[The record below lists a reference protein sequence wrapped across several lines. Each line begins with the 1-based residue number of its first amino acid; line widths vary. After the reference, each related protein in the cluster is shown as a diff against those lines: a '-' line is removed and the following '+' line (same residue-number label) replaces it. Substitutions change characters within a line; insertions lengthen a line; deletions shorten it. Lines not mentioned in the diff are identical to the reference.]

1 MNLSDLTFE
10 EFIRIWAR
18 VALLLVLVEAYL
30 TVNKIWIRKHER
42 VVSDSVSV
50 SAQLLA
56 LATGAPFIGLY
67 VMEGAYEG
75 AIGDGIFL
83 IVNVIMIAIGIG
95 FWVEGRRGLGFL
107 KGLSNS
113 LRLEKSEAHTLLS
126 NFFRP
131 VGATQ
136 VIRILHGLASVDNHL
151 DENELKFI
159 RAFAEKWEIDVDD
172 LVTEGAEASPDG
184 EEAFSQLR
192 ILVEDYLRLS
202 PPREQ
207 ARHLRDVLSSLT
219 SIDGNVSNEEELIM
233 EEMGG
238 LIDDYVGDTK
248 TAGFAVLIAPQ
259 SHAQEV
265 ALKEIL
271 REHHKVRRLGGEV
284 YTIGHYYSQA
294 YADMVCGWYRDTGYL
309 TINEELHDSN
319 TETDDA
325 TAVNSASG

>member
-1 MNLSDLTFE
+1 MDVLDLTFE

-18 VALLLVLVEAYL
+18 VALLLVFVEAYL
-30 TVNKIWIRKHER
+30 TINKIWIRKHER

-56 LATGAPFIGLY
+56 LATGVPFIGLY

-75 AIGDGIFL
+75 AVGDGIFL

-107 KGLSNS
+107 GGLRNS
-113 LRLEKSEAHTLLS
+113 LRLEKREAHMLLS
-126 NFFRP
+126 NFFKP
-131 VGATQ
+131 VGAAQ

-151 DENELKFI
+151 DEKEMKFI
-159 RAFAEKWEIDVDD
+159 RAFADEWEIDVDD
-172 LVTEGAEASPDG
+172 LLAQGGELGLDG
-184 EEAFSQLR
+184 GEAFSQLR
-192 ILVEDYLRLS
+192 MLVEDYLRMS

-219 SIDGNVSNEEELIM
+219 SIDGNVSKEEELIM
-233 EEMGG
+233 KEMGG
-238 LIDDYVGDTK
+238 LIEDYVGGKK
-248 TAGFAVLIAPQ
+248 TAGFAVLVAPQ
-259 SHAQEV
+259 NDAQEV

-271 REHHKVRRLGGEV
+271 REHDKERRLGGEV

-294 YADMVCGWYRDTGYL
+294 YADMVCTWYRDTGYL
-309 TINEELHDSN
+309 TINEELHEN
-319 TETDDA
+319 A
-325 TAVNSASG
+325 TTPGDIATQPS